1 MAQTVYKTESGV
13 SVFGMLAEFAN
24 PHTLSEGAKKVRDAG
39 YRKWDT
45 HAPFPVH
52 EMEDA
57 MGITGKAIAP
67 MMFVIGCAAI
77 FGAGGAY
84 LMQYFINVD
93 YEIIVQGKPTYQAWE
108 PFIPVTFELGILFTA
123 FGSLLSMFAFNG
135 LPRHHHPLFNSDNF
149 LRCTDDA
156 FFISIEAADGKFD
169 PDQTRRL
176 LEEAGATNIELVE
189 DPEGSA

>member
-1 MAQTVYKTESGV
+1 MARTTYTTESGAK
-13 SVFGMLAEFAN
+13 VFGMLAEFTN
-24 PHTLSEGAKKVRDAG
+24 PHTLTEGAKKVRDAG

-52 EMEDA
+52 EMEES
-57 MGITGKAIAP
+57 MGIVGKAIAP

-77 FGAGGAY
+77 CGAGGGY
-84 LMQYFINVD
+84 LMQYLINVD
-93 YEIIVQGKPTYQAWE
+93 YSIIVQGKPTYQAWE
-108 PFIPVTFELGILFTA
+108 PFVPVTFELGILFTA
-123 FGSLLSMFAFNG
+123 FGSLLSMLAFNG
-135 LPRHHHPLFNSDNF
+135 LPRHHHPLFNNDNF

-156 FFISIEAADGKFD
+156 FFISIEADDDKFD

-176 LEEAGATNIELVE
+176 LQEAGATHVELVE